1 MSVSPMKAIS
11 IIGLSRDFDKVI
23 NILGASQ
30 AFEP

>member
-23 NILGASQ
+23 NILGKISE
-30 AFEP
+30 FF